1 MAVVSAERE
10 IQIENDWGRVC
21 FWTFLQFSHVTS
33 LSGNWEAKNSANSF
47 IRFLL
52 LFFSLNAIKSRGDKI
67 RMDRANTSKLSHNT
81 RYSGPRNH
89 GHADIFRPR
98 SRLHRII

>member
-1 MAVVSAERE
+1 MIARPIGVVIVCSNYDVTHGENEQEWQSFPQRE
-10 IQIENDWGRVC
+10 IQIENDWARVC

-52 LFFSLNAIKSRGDKI
+52 LCF
-67 RMDRANTSKLSHNT
+67 
-81 RYSGPRNH
+81 P
-89 GHADIFRPR
+89 
-98 SRLHRII
+98 